1 MVLTDVLEWAGLA
14 ALCGA
19 AALAA
24 SIWLQA
30 ETARAGSRSRQVAR
44 LPEQPEPV
52 FLFDE
57 DMLIDSSAA
66 GRALL
71 DGDDTDGRRADLSD
85 LAVVREVLGKRFYGL
100 EEIDAVEDEA
110 VFAARDTLDGYEL
123 LVERLDGI
131 LRLEVR
137 GIDQPG
143 KNDARAP
150 AALHALEAEY
160 ETLRS
165 TMNLAPY
172 PIWRVDDGGEVSW
185 FNGAYSDLFHR
196 THGTRP
202 QPGQRLFQSG
212 LDSKPSGSRIRASI
226 SIPGQDSFYWYD
238 VWIAR
243 HDGYR
248 MFYAVDVGAVVNAEI
263 AQRNFVQTLTKTFAQ
278 LSIGLAIFD
287 RNRQLALFNP
297 ALIDLTSLPADFLSA
312 RPNLLSFF
320 DRLRDARMMPE
331 PKNYASWREQMADL
345 VAAAADGSYR
355 ETWSLPSGSI
365 YQVSGRPHPDGAM
378 AFLFEDITAEVSLT
392 RRFRSELEVSQTI
405 FDHIDDAIAVFGA
418 NGVLTLSNA
427 AYRDLWH
434 VDPDASF
441 AEVTVFD
448 ATRDWQTQSRPTPVW
463 GDLRDFVSGTGE
475 RSTWWAN
482 VAMNDGTEVI
492 CTVHPIQ
499 DGATLVCFRSSAV
512 SKTGPVTP
520 GLIQADAL

>member
-1 MVLTDVLEWAGLA
+1 MAFSEILEWSGLA
-14 ALCGA
+14 LLCMA
-19 AALAA
+19 AALGAT
-24 SIWLQA
+24 IWLQ
-30 ETARAGSRSRQVAR
+30 TGRAGLSTRNRQVAR

-57 DMLIDSSAA
+57 ETLIDSSPA
-66 GRALL
+66 GHALIGADQE
-71 DGDDTDGRRADLSD
+71 DGTRIDLTD
-85 LAVVREVLGKRFYGL
+85 LALVRKILGKRFSGL
-100 EEIDAVEDEA
+100 DDLDTVEDEA
-110 VFAARDTLDGYEL
+110 VFSARDALDGYEL
-123 LVERLDGI
+123 LAERLDGV

-137 GIDQPG
+137 PVQRPG
-143 KNDARAP
+143 LDNRRTP
-150 AALHALEAEY
+150 AALHALEVEY
-160 ETLRS
+160 ETLRN
-165 TMNLAPY
+165 TMDLAPY

-185 FNGAYSDLFHR
+185 YNGTYADLFHR

-202 QPGQRLFQSG
+202 QPGQRLFQSA

-226 SIPGQDSFYWYD
+226 SIPGQDSFFWYD

-331 PKNYASWREQMADL
+331 PKNYHTWRDQMADL

-365 YQVSGRPHPDGAM
+365 YRISGRPHPDGAV
-378 AFLFEDITAEVSLT
+378 AFLFEDITAEVTLT
-392 RRFRSELEVSQTI
+392 RRFRSELETSQSI
-405 FDHIDDAIAVFGA
+405 LDHIDDAVAVFGS

-427 AYRDLWH
+427 AYRQLWN

-441 AEVTVFD
+441 AEVTIFD
-448 ATRDWQTQSRPTPVW
+448 ATRDWQARSVQTPVW
-463 GDLRDFVSGTGE
+463 EELRDFVAEPSD

-482 VAMNDGTEVI
+482 VTLNTGEEVI
-492 CTVHPIQ
+492 CTIHPIP
-499 DGATLVCFRSSAV
+499 DGATLVCFRASSLTESAPAV
-512 SKTGPVTP
+512 SGR
-520 GLIQADAL
+520 LADAF